1 MNDFKKIIKWTIVF
15 IIFMFFLYLAIYFSG
30 KFIFNSFS
38 NDGRESFVAAI
49 TFFSIFATFGG
60 AYLGAKISGDNTLKL
75 AKKEKLIDDLI
86 KTSESN
92 SEFLRKNKFFR
103 LKKQLDTC
111 FIDNKI
117 ENGWDLNKY
126 RRSLINLELNFN
138 DLFKNTNLNN
148 LSNIIAYEYTELLKS
163 IENLNKMLSY
173 DYSTLYQ
180 NTMTLLEERGY
191 HDFVIIE
198 MESQIFIKENVVKG
212 IEGEKISIG
221 IDNKIEKKEEWVE
234 VDLEKFNSQIDKKSL
249 NELNELINEVE
260 KEWSNINFKE
270 IGQLRKYIVEYL
282 KE

>member
-1 MNDFKKIIKWTIVF
+1 M
-15 IIFMFFLYLAIYFSG
+15 AIYFSG

-75 AKKEKLIDDLI
+75 AKKERLIDDLI
-86 KTSESN
+86 KTSENN
-92 SEFLRKNKFFR
+92 SEFLRKNKFLR

-111 FIDNKI
+111 FIDKKI
-117 ENGWDLNKY
+117 ENSWDLNKY
-126 RRSLINLELNFN
+126 RRNLINLERNFN
-138 DLFKNTNLNN
+138 DLLKNTNLNN
-148 LSNIIAYEYTELLKS
+148 LSNIIAYEYIELLKS
-163 IENLNKMLSY
+163 IKNLNKLLSN
-173 DYSTLYQ
+173 DYSALYQ
-180 NTMTLLEERGY
+180 NTMTLLEEKGY

-198 MESQIFIKENVVKG
+198 FESQIFIKENVVKG

>member
-1 MNDFKKIIKWTIVF
+1 MNDFKKIIKWTIAF

-75 AKKEKLIDDLI
+75 AKKERLIDDLI
-86 KTSESN
+86 KTSENN
-92 SEFLRKNKFFR
+92 SEFLRKNKFLR

-111 FIDNKI
+111 FIDKKI
-117 ENGWDLNKY
+117 ENSWDLNKY
-126 RRSLINLELNFN
+126 RRNLINLERNFN
-138 DLFKNTNLNN
+138 DLLKNTNLNN
-148 LSNIIAYEYTELLKS
+148 LSNIIAYEYIELLKS
-163 IENLNKMLSY
+163 IKNLNKLLSN
-173 DYSTLYQ
+173 DYSALYQ
-180 NTMTLLEERGY
+180 NTMTLLEEKGY

-198 MESQIFIKENVVKG
+198 FESQIFIKENVVKG